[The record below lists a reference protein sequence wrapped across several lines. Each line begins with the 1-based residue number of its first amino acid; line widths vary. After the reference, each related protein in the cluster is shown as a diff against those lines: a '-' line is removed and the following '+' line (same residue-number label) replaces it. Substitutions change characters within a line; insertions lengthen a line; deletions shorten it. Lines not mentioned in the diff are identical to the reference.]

1 MQLYKSVYCKNHY
14 FKKISK
20 LLNLYYIRIEKFNI
34 WYYPIIYISYIYNNL
49 AENFMPISSE
59 EKIRSLELFQIS
71 RQIGSHLFL
80 RKLLANE
87 WHSFLKRK
95 KFENW
100 EQD

>member
-1 MQLYKSVYCKNHY
+1 M
-14 FKKISK
+14 
-20 LLNLYYIRIEKFNI
+20 NLYYIRIEKFNI